1 MPAVDWHWQ
10 DALEKSKL
18 QQHKTEQSML
28 EPEDMKIKV
37 GLQNMNKIIYVL
49 ALLMDTQ
56 HLLKLNE
63 LVTGK
68 GEFC

>member
-1 MPAVDWHWQ
+1 
-10 DALEKSKL
+10 
-18 QQHKTEQSML
+18 ML
-28 EPEDMKIKV
+28 GPEAMKIKA

-68 GEFC
+68 GKFC